1 MFHCPFQG
9 TSLVDD
15 VGEVGFRSV
24 SYILVSLSHVL

>member
-15 VGEVGFRSV
+15 VGGVGFHSD